1 LPRSSIYSTRKAAP
15 NGTLGKTVA
24 VIASWADL
32 LRAKR
37 IPSAADFFELRLDAL
52 APIIDQV
59 ELAIQSLKAPVIIT
73 ARHPREG
80 GANNLDAAHRAALL
94 LRFLSRAA
102 YIDIELRALREL
114 ASVHRQAHR
123 KKIGVIVSVHYL
135 KETPSLTLLRRKAN
149 RAVEAR
155 ADIFKIAMRTDTA
168 KQLERLLDF
177 FDEQHVDLPM
187 SAMGIGRFGR
197 AARLELARRGSV
209 LNYVHLVQ
217 AQVAG
222 QLSISEWKK
231 FLPRLHRP
239 RR

>member
-1 LPRSSIYSTRKAAP
+1 LLRSSIYSTGKAAP
-15 NGTLGKTVA
+15 GATLGKTVA
-24 VIASWADL
+24 VIASRADL

-37 IPSAADFFELRLDAL
+37 ILAAADFLELRLDAL
-52 APIIDQV
+52 APIVDQV
-59 ELAIQSLKAPVIIT
+59 ERAIPSLKTPVIIT

-102 YIDIELRALREL
+102 YIDIELRALSEL
-114 ASVHRQAHR
+114 ASIYRQARR
-123 KKIGVIVSVHYL
+123 KKIGVIISVHYL
-135 KETPSLTLLRRKAN
+135 KETPRLTLLRRAAN

-155 ADIFKIAMRTDTA
+155 ADIFKIVTRTDTA
-168 KQLERLLDF
+168 KQLEGLLDF

-187 SAMGIGRFGR
+187 SAMGIGKLGR
-197 AARLELARRGSV
+197 SARLDLARRGSV
-209 LNYVHLVQ
+209 LNYVHLGRT
-217 AQVAG
+217 QVAG
-222 QLSISEWKK
+222 QLSISEWRK